1 MKIVIDT
8 NVFISGIFFGGVPFD
23 VLNTVT
29 SKKNEAYITPEIWD
43 EYEDVIK
50 RIAAKYPSHM
60 KQELVDSLFKLFKI
74 IIPSSS
80 ISLCRDPDDD
90 KFITCA
96 IDAKCEYIVSGD
108 DDLLSMKSIDNIT
121 ICTPAEFISS
131 INGSTNLLDMKN

>member
-23 VLNTVT
+23 VLNTVI

-50 RIAAKYPSHM
+50 RIATKYPSHM

-90 KFITCA
+90 KFIMYHRW
-96 IDAKCEYIVSGD
+96 KRSG
-108 DDLLSMKSIDNIT
+108 
-121 ICTPAEFISS
+121 SS
-131 INGSTNLLDMKN
+131 

>member
-1 MKIVIDT
+1 MKIVIET

-23 VLNTVT
+23 VLNTVI

-50 RIAAKYPSHM
+50 RIATKYPSHM

-96 IDAKCEYIVSGD
+96 IDAKCEYIV
-108 DDLLSMKSIDNIT
+108 
-121 ICTPAEFISS
+121 
-131 INGSTNLLDMKN
+131 